1 MKTNQKI
8 TAVVLLSSL
17 FLLGACG
24 KKENKDTS
32 SNTSVKSS
40 KVAKA
45 KADTSES
52 TTSLSETETT
62 SLQAET
68 TSVASLATENQTD
81 GQTAPQANSTIDITA
96 LVNNDFS
103 SIAGSW
109 SNDLGETITIA
120 ADGQV
125 TSTERTVPHKIVSGE
140 THDNIFSA
148 GIGDPNQLVGGA
160 AFIVIPAGIP
170 NPHFGDTTQA
180 DRILIGQSEDADKH
194 PFTRN

>member
-32 SNTSVKSS
+32 NNTSVKSS

-62 SLQAET
+62 PLQAET
-68 TSVASLATENQTD
+68 TSVASLATENQT
-81 GQTAPQANSTIDITA
+81 APQANSSIDITA

-140 THDNIFSA
+140 AHDSIFSA

-170 NPHFGDTTQA
+170 NPHFGDTAQA